1 MDGRG
6 EGIRALDLDL
16 EARIID
22 VDVGISV
29 ADLCRINRQKSDD
42 TYCGGEDRPLALGGN
57 VSFLSFDM
65 E

>member
-29 ADLCRINRQKSDD
+29 ADLMQNKSTKSVTPELRS
-42 TYCGGEDRPLALGGN
+42 TYLNLWWG
-57 VSFLSFDM
+57 
-65 E
+65 